1 MPLASVSTREAPF
14 REKQLASHFYR
25 TKVGEAPLR
34 KLDNERG
41 ISHMLVN
48 QTTGAA
54 NLDVHIN
61 ELKVDSGPGER
72 HFHAKAENVYI
83 VLEGCLEVVVEGERH
98 LLLKDDVGWI
108 PAGIVHTAGNAGTHG
123 VCRMIEIYAP
133 AGKDFNV
140 VDSWKRPD
148 A

>member
-1 MPLASVSTREAPF
+1 MTSPFFRTTVSD
-14 REKQLASHFYR
+14 
-25 TKVGEAPLR
+25 APLR
-34 KLDNERG
+34 MLDRERG

-54 NLDVHIN
+54 NVDVHIN
-61 ELKVDSGPGER
+61 ELKVDSGAGER

-98 LLLKDDVGWI
+98 LLYKDDVGFI

-123 VCRMIEIYAP
+123 LCKMIEIYAP
-133 AGKDFNV
+133 AGKDFNIV
-140 VDSWKRPD
+140 EGWTRND

>member
-1 MPLASVSTREAPF
+1 MASPF
-14 REKQLASHFYR
+14 YT
-25 TKVGEAPLR
+25 TKVGQASIR
-34 KLDNERG
+34 QLDRERG

-48 QTTGAA
+48 QTTGAS
-54 NLDVHIN
+54 NVDVHIN

-72 HFHAKAENVYI
+72 HFHANAENVYI

-98 LLLKDDVGWI
+98 LLYKDDVGFI

-133 AGKDFNV
+133 AGRDFNV
-140 VDSWKRPD
+140 VEGWFRPES
-148 A
+148 